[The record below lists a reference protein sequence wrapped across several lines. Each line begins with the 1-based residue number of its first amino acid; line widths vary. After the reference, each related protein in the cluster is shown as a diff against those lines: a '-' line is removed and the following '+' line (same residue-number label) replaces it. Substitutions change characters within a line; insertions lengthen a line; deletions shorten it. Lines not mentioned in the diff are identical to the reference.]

1 MIIKKSK
8 SLFTRTKETTVMSKR
23 RLKYT
28 SVKLTTKLYNGV
40 FFNHDDLQCPNLII
54 HLLNIIEDRLS
65 VNNGCINPCRKL
77 SDQVLK
83 LCPGR
88 GILLSLVT
96 AIICEKLQMHIYR
109 SVGMSL
115 YTPVFICMYMH

>member
-1 MIIKKSK
+1 MV
-8 SLFTRTKETTVMSKR
+8 L
-23 RLKYT
+23 
-28 SVKLTTKLYNGV
+28 

-83 LCPGR
+83 LCPCR

-96 AIICEKLQMHIYR
+96 AIICEKLQMHIY
-109 SVGMSL
+109 
-115 YTPVFICMYMH
+115 I

>member
-1 MIIKKSK
+1 MQKVVKS
-8 SLFTRTKETTVMSKR
+8 S
-23 RLKYT
+23 
-28 SVKLTTKLYNGV
+28 
-40 FFNHDDLQCPNLII
+40 
-54 HLLNIIEDRLS
+54 
-65 VNNGCINPCRKL
+65 
-77 SDQVLK
+77 LK

-96 AIICEKLQMHIYR
+96 AIICEKLQMHIYIYR